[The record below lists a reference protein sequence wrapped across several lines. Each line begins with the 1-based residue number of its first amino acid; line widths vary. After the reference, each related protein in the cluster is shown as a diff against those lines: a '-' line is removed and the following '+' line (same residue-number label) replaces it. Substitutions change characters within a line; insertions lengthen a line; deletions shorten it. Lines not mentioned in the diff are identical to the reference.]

1 MTKPKASK
9 SEPAGRVWNITA
21 EAGETEPQTMARVI
35 VAPFMRHGILGQAV
49 AAKALQTVPGDPNF
63 LDFSVAIQAKADA
76 AAGGELTFATEM
88 LAAQAISLDA
98 LFVELA
104 RRSVINF
111 GEYPLAAERY
121 ARLAFKAQSHSRA
134 SLEALA
140 KIHQPREQ
148 TVRHVHVNQGG
159 QAVVADTFH
168 HHAGGKE
175 NAKSNGQPHTT
186 GAAGKC
192 PSLLGD
198 DPEGDAVPITSRKG
212 QPAMPDARRQGKR
225 RA

>member
-1 MTKPKASK
+1 MTKPKIGK
-9 SEPAGRVWNITA
+9 SAPADRVLTITA
-21 EAGETEPQTMARVI
+21 EAGETEQETMARVMI
-35 VAPFMRHGILGQAV
+35 GPFMRHGILGQAV
-49 AAKALQTVPGDPNF
+49 SLKSFGPIPGEPNFDDFGNAIRAKAN
-63 LDFSVAIQAKADA
+63 A
-76 AAGGELTFATEM
+76 AASGELTLATEM
-88 LAAQAISLDA
+88 LVAQAVSLDA

-104 RRSVINF
+104 RRSVTNF

-140 KIHQPREQ
+140 KMHQPREQ

-168 HHAGGKE
+168 NHGGGNE
-175 NAKSNGQPHTT
+175 NANSNGQPHAT
-186 GAAGKC
+186 GAAGEC

-198 DPEGDAVPITSRKG
+198 DPERDAVPITSHKG
-212 QPAMPDARRQGKR
+212 QSAMPDARRQRKR
-225 RA
+225 RT